1 MYSGLFCVYLS
12 ANIDKNNASHC
23 FTIKN
28 LITIRSA
35 EPMPSTIF
43 TPQGKLRN
51 PVMRPLYRHVMPA
64 ALGVALLALQAPS
77 LAGED
82 VRVMLE
88 ILMEKGIITQEEFDQ
103 KLKKVREAEEIRAFN
118 ESQDIRRANRDIDQR
133 AENERK
139 FKTQF
144 YGQVSSGYYS
154 ASNMTSNLT
163 DASGMSDQPK
173 SNNRVGVKFTREI
186 DKDLSAVVT
195 LESNFSLRTGA
206 FGKDAAG
213 YGAASTSGVGGALL
227 DREASVRVISA
238 TYGTFL
244 IGRGPTLQNDLGST
258 FDARSNWNFGS
269 LKPIARYAGFHSGSG
284 VNRADRL
291 VRYSSPSFNGFTAD
305 MAVAFGGAQGLD
317 EPGRSHQFG
326 GRYKNGE
333 FEAAYNHIEA
343 RIGGS
348 TQTEVNNRVDFLA
361 AKYTWH
367 ALTLNAGYVVTRN
380 PSSASG
386 GSFNGTRTE
395 GKVSADTWF
404 AGGLFR
410 FSPTLSW
417 NGGWYQVKDKT
428 TTSAGTNDV
437 RMLATGLTWS
447 PYKEW
452 DFFVDYARA
461 TRENGATGAFTIYDK
476 WVADTSVGAT
486 AGGYSESTRSQSGLS
501 LGAQYKF

>member
-23 FTIKN
+23 FSIKN

-51 PVMRPLYRHVMPA
+51 PVMHPLYRHVVPA

-118 ESQDIRRANRDIDQR
+118 ESQDIRRANHDIDQR

-380 PSSASG
+380 PSSAPG

>member
-1 MYSGLFCVYLS
+1 
-12 ANIDKNNASHC
+12 
-23 FTIKN
+23 
-28 LITIRSA
+28 
-35 EPMPSTIF
+35 MPSTIF
-43 TPQGKLRN
+43 TALRRSLTSLKSPTAPNSPTSPGKR
-51 PVMRPLYRHVMPA
+51 RLYRHA
-64 ALGVALLALQAPS
+64 TLGMALLTLQAPTF
-77 LAGED
+77 GGDD

-103 KLKKVREAEEIRAFN
+103 KLKKVREAEEIRVFN
-118 ESQDIRRANRDIDQR
+118 ESQDIRRANREIDQR
-133 AENERK
+133 AEDERK

-144 YGQVSSGYYS
+144 YGQVSSGYFS
-154 ASNMTSNLT
+154 ASNMTSNLA

-173 SNNRVGVKFTREI
+173 ANNRVGVKFTREI

-213 YGAASTSGVGGALL
+213 YGSATTSGVGGALL

-238 TYGTFL
+238 TFGTLLF
-244 IGRGPTLQNDLGST
+244 GRGPTLQNDLGSG
-258 FDARSNWNFGS
+258 FDARSNWNFGG

-284 VNRADRL
+284 VNRADKL
-291 VRYSSPSFNGFTAD
+291 VRYSSPAFNGFTAD
-305 MAVAFGGAQGLD
+305 MAVAFGGTGGLD

-326 GRYKNGE
+326 GRYKNGA
-333 FEAAYNHIEA
+333 FETAYNHIEA

-361 AKYTWH
+361 AKYTWS
-367 ALTLNAGYVVTRN
+367 ALTLNAGYVMTRN

-386 GSFNGTRTE
+386 GSFDTTKTS

-404 AGGLFR
+404 AGGLYR

-417 NGGWYQVKDKT
+417 NSGWYQVKDKT
-428 TTSAGTNDV
+428 TTSAGANDV

-461 TRENGATGAFTIYDK
+461 TRENSATGAFTIYDK
-476 WVADTSVGAT
+476 WVPDTSVGA
-486 AGGYSESTRSQSGLS
+486 ASGGYSESTRNQSGIS

>member
-1 MYSGLFCVYLS
+1 MKLQSLFRLS
-12 ANIDKNNASHC
+12 VPTLLGA
-23 FTIKN
+23 
-28 LITIRSA
+28 LLL
-35 EPMPSTIF
+35 
-43 TPQGKLRN
+43 TPQ
-51 PVMRPLYRHVMPA
+51 A
-64 ALGVALLALQAPS
+64 SA
-77 LAGED
+77 LAGDD
-82 VRVMLE
+82 VRVLLE

-103 KLKKVREAEEIRAFN
+103 KLKKVREAEEIRTFN
-118 ESQDIRRANRDIDQR
+118 ESQDIRRANREIDKR
-133 AENERK
+133 AEDERK

-154 ASNMTSNLT
+154 ASNMTSNLN

-213 YGAASTSGVGGALL
+213 YGSATNSGLGGALL
-227 DREASVRVISA
+227 DREASVRVISG
-238 TYGTFL
+238 TYGTLL
-244 IGRGPTLQNDLGST
+244 IGRGPTLQNDLGSA
-258 FDARSNWNFGS
+258 FDARSNWNFGG
-269 LKPIARYAGFHSGSG
+269 LKPVARYAGFHSGSG
-284 VNRADRL
+284 VNRADKL
-291 VRYSSPSFNGFTAD
+291 IRYSAPAFNGFTAD
-305 MAVAFGGAQGLD
+305 MAVAFGGTQGLD

-343 RIGGS
+343 RIGS
-348 TQTEVNNRVDFLA
+348 NQAEVNNRVDFLA
-361 AKYTWH
+361 AKYTWN
-367 ALTLNAGYVVTRN
+367 ALTLNAGYVMSRN
-380 PSSASG
+380 PSSTSG
-386 GSFNGTRTE
+386 GSFDTTKTS
-395 GKVSADTWF
+395 GKVNADTWF

-428 TTSAGTNDV
+428 TTSAGMNDL

-452 DFFVDYARA
+452 DLFVDYARA

-476 WVADTSVGAT
+476 WVPDTSIGA
-486 AGGYSESTRSQSGLS
+486 ASGGYSESTRNQSGIS
-501 LGAQYKF
+501 VGAQYKF

>member
-1 MYSGLFCVYLS
+1 
-12 ANIDKNNASHC
+12 
-23 FTIKN
+23 
-28 LITIRSA
+28 
-35 EPMPSTIF
+35 
-43 TPQGKLRN
+43 
-51 PVMRPLYRHVMPA
+51 
-64 ALGVALLALQAPS
+64 
-77 LAGED
+77 
-82 VRVMLE
+82 MLE

-118 ESQDIRRANRDIDQR
+118 ESQEIRRANRDIDQR

-213 YGAASTSGVGGALL
+213 YGSASTSSVGGALL

-333 FEAAYNHIEA
+333 FEAAYNHIDA

-367 ALTLNAGYVVTRN
+367 ALTLNAGYVMTRN

-386 GSFNGTRTE
+386 GSFDMTKTS

-437 RMLATGLTWS
+437 RMLATGLTW
-447 PYKEW
+447 
-452 DFFVDYARA
+452 
-461 TRENGATGAFTIYDK
+461 
-476 WVADTSVGAT
+476 
-486 AGGYSESTRSQSGLS
+486 
-501 LGAQYKF
+501 

>member
-1 MYSGLFCVYLS
+1 
-12 ANIDKNNASHC
+12 
-23 FTIKN
+23 
-28 LITIRSA
+28 
-35 EPMPSTIF
+35 MPYTIF
-43 TPQGKLRN
+43 TPQGKPRN
-51 PVMRPLYRHVMPA
+51 PVMRPLYRHVVPA

-118 ESQDIRRANRDIDQR
+118 ESQDIRRANHDIDQR

-213 YGAASTSGVGGALL
+213 YGSASTSGVGGALL

-317 EPGRSHQFG
+317 ESGRSHQFG

-501 LGAQYKF
+501 LSAQYKF

>member
-1 MYSGLFCVYLS
+1 MYSGLFCFYLS
-12 ANIDKNNASHC
+12 ENIDKNNASHC

-118 ESQDIRRANRDIDQR
+118 ESQDIRRANHDIDQR

-380 PSSASG
+380 PSSAPG

>member
-1 MYSGLFCVYLS
+1 MLYPVF
-12 ANIDKNNASHC
+12 N
-23 FTIKN
+23 
-28 LITIRSA
+28 
-35 EPMPSTIF
+35 
-43 TPQGKLRN
+43 PQGNPRN
-51 PVMRPLYRHVMPA
+51 PVMRPLCSHVVPV
-64 ALGVALLALQAPS
+64 ALGMALLALPAPS

-118 ESQDIRRANRDIDQR
+118 ESQDIRCANHDIDQR

-154 ASNMTSNLT
+154 VSNMTSNLT

-186 DKDLSAVVT
+186 DKDLSAAMT

-206 FGKDAAG
+206 FGKDAAS
-213 YGAASTSGVGGALL
+213 YGVASTSGVGGALL

-258 FDARSNWNFGS
+258 FDARSNWNFGG

-284 VNRADRL
+284 VNRADKL
-291 VRYSSPSFNGFTAD
+291 VRYSSPAFNGFTAD
-305 MAVAFGGAQGLD
+305 MAVAFGGTQGLD
-317 EPGRSHQFG
+317 EPGCSHQFG
-326 GRYKNGE
+326 GRYKNGQ

-343 RIGGS
+343 RIGS
-348 TQTEVNNRVDFLA
+348 NQAEINNRVDFLA
-361 AKYTWH
+361 AKYTWN
-367 ALTLNAGYVVTRN
+367 ALTLNAGYVMSRN

-386 GSFNGTRTE
+386 GAFDTTKTG
-395 GKVSADTWF
+395 GKVNADTWF
-404 AGGLFR
+404 AGRLFR

-428 TTSAGTNDV
+428 TATGGNNDL

-452 DFFVDYARA
+452 DFFFDYARA

-476 WVADTSVGAT
+476 WVPDTSIGAT
-486 AGGYSESTRSQSGLS
+486 SGGYSESTRSQSGLS
-501 LGAQYKF
+501 VGALYKF